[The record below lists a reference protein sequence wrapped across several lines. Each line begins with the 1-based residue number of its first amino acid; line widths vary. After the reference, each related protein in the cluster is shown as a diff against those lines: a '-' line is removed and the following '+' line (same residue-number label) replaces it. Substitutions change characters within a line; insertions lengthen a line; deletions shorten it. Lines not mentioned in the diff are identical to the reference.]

1 MYMSDFEFQQKFM
14 ELADSTSGY
23 LDPNDLIAAT
33 PEGLLDNPNEIL
45 AYWEGQDLDM
55 FIPGTGV
62 DPVGAVDAM
71 SIESEFLDDSG
82 DFLSSIFEMF

>member
-1 MYMSDFEFQQKFM
+1 MSDFEFQQKFM
-14 ELADSTSGY
+14 ELADSTTGY

-62 DPVGAVDAM
+62 NPVDAIDAM
-71 SIESEFLDDSG
+71 SIET
-82 DFLSSIFEMF
+82 DFLGDSSNFLEGIFDMF

>member
-62 DPVGAVDAM
+62 NPVDAIDAM
-71 SIESEFLDDSG
+71 SVET
-82 DFLSSIFEMF
+82 DFLGDSPDFLEGIFDMF